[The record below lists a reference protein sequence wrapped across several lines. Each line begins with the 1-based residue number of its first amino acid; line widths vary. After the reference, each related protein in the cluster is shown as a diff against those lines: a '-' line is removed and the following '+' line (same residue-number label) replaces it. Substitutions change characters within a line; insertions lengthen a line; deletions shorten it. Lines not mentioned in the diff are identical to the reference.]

1 MAMNQYVQERRP
13 QREPT
18 TIIPLTCYQVKTA
31 DVMQGDQ
38 YKANGR
44 VLQQVTV
51 VGIVRELKAEGN
63 SVTITAQ
70 DAQGY
75 ECVIQKWGSDVC
87 QEFSENA
94 DMSAEE
100 RKYMVRAT
108 GHVRSIQGKPGLM
121 ATRITL
127 VQHFE
132 EFMAHHLHASYCLQY
147 HKHGPLSKPVRKED
161 PAKEASAAT
170 PTAGA
175 ISPGSEGNSPGSTG
189 NDTADHP
196 TPGTEEAKE
205 AATPAQATSS
215 VAPPQLTPIE
225 PQPDKTAVRKAIM
238 GFTANK
244 DDGVHKDAI
253 VQQVVSSVKAA
264 NNIFVRKEIEVMLEE
279 GDLFT
284 SKDAFHIAS

>member
-1 MAMNQYVQERRP
+1 MAMNQYVQQERR
-13 QREPT
+13 REPT
-18 TIIPLTCYQVKTA
+18 TLIPLTCYQVQTA
-31 DVMQGDQ
+31 EVMQGDQ

-44 VLQQVTV
+44 VLQQATV

-63 SVTITAQ
+63 SVTITAH

-87 QEFSENA
+87 QEFAENQ

-108 GHVRSIQGKPGLM
+108 GHVRSIKGKPGLM

-161 PAKEASAAT
+161 AT
-170 PTAGA
+170 
-175 ISPGSEGNSPGSTG
+175 
-189 NDTADHP
+189 
-196 TPGTEEAKE
+196 
-205 AATPAQATSS
+205 ATPAAAPAASPTSADET
-215 VAPPQLTPIE
+215 APASEQVTPEQVTGPVSPPELTPAAAPKHVD
-225 PQPDKTAVRKAIM
+225 PQPDKAAVRQAIFNLTM
-238 GFTANK
+238 NK
-244 DDGVHKDAI
+244 DDGVHVDAV
-253 VQQVVSSVKAA
+253 VQQVISSVKAA
-264 NNIFVRKEIEVMLEE
+264 NNVFVRKEIESMTQE

-284 SKDAFHIAS
+284 AKDAFHIAS